1 LVSLQGFGLFPF
13 LLPLALLFVPQ
24 QTAQIDVTDGLR
36 GSLKTS
42 MELDLAADLVS

>member
-1 LVSLQGFGLFPF
+1 MSVQSLGLFPF
-13 LLPLALLFVPQ
+13 LLPLAFLLEPQ

-36 GSLKTS
+36 RSLKTS